1 MRILG
6 IDTAIPTASV
16 ALTEDGE
23 LLAEEIHGRD
33 VGHENGATA
42 RPMGNH
48 AEVVLPLIGAL
59 LKKAHI
65 TLQQLSGIA
74 VSIGPG
80 SFTGLRIG
88 LATAKGIAYES
99 GLPLVGI
106 STLQANAARVKNFN
120 GVIASLL
127 DARKGEVYIALFRR
141 DQMNTKRLTADTV
154 VSIKSAIDV
163 VRNYYEATNASLLL
177 IGDGAKAY
185 ERQWV
190 DAFGATVLI
199 STGCCYPSVAS
210 QVATL
215 AGERLITGALD
226 DVGALTPV
234 YLRLSEAENKR
245 SLRLTG

>member
-16 ALTEDGE
+16 ALTENGE
-23 LLAEEIHGRD
+23 LLAEAIYGSD
-33 VGHENGATA
+33 VSRENRATA
-42 RPMGNH
+42 QRRGNH
-48 AEVVLPLIGAL
+48 AEAVLPLIGSL
-59 LKKAHI
+59 LEKAQI

-80 SFTGLRIG
+80 SFTGLRVG

-99 GLPLVGI
+99 GLPVVGI

-120 GVIASLL
+120 GIIASLL
-127 DARKGEVYIALFRR
+127 DARKGEVYIALFRC
-141 DQMNTKRLTADTV
+141 DGINTKRLMSDAV
-154 VSIKSAIDV
+154 ASIKSAIDL
-163 VRNYYEATNASLLL
+163 VRDCSAARNSSLLL
-177 IGDGAKAY
+177 IGNGAKAY

-190 DAFGATVLI
+190 DALGPTVLI

-215 AGERLITGALD
+215 AGERFVTGTVD

-234 YLRLSEAENKR
+234 YLRLSEAESKR
-245 SLRLTG
+245 GLELTC